1 MGEGE
6 VMSSEVKVSISTAL
20 QLLTMIALV
29 IGSYFLTDNK
39 TNLNALAIAQ
49 AKTELQLK
57 IDQVEN
63 NRKNDMQRYIDSNER
78 LSLQLE
84 KLTDRLDKYLTDAT
98 TREGA

>member
-1 MGEGE
+1 MGKGE

>member
-1 MGEGE
+1 
-6 VMSSEVKVSISTAL
+6 MSSEVKVSISTAL

-98 TREGA
+98 NREGA

>member
-1 MGEGE
+1 
-6 VMSSEVKVSISTAL
+6 MSSEVKVSISTVL

-98 TREGA
+98 TREGT

>member
-1 MGEGE
+1 
-6 VMSSEVKVSISTAL
+6 MSSEVKVSISTVL

-98 TREGA
+98 REGT

>member
-1 MGEGE
+1 
-6 VMSSEVKVSISTAL
+6 MSSEVKVSISTVL

>member
-1 MGEGE
+1 
-6 VMSSEVKVSISTAL
+6 MSSEVKVSISTAL
-20 QLLTMIALV
+20 QLLTMIALI

-98 TREGA
+98 NREGA

>member
-1 MGEGE
+1 
-6 VMSSEVKVSISTAL
+6 MSSEVKVSISTAL